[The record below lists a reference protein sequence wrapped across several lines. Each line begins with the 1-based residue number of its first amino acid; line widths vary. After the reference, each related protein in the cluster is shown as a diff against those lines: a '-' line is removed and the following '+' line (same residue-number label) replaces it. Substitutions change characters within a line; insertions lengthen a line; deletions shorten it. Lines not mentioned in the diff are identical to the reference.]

1 MVLALLR
8 KRGKYMKYD
17 AFVNKVV
24 DQLSDEGLLRQP
36 RPIAIDGKTYFD
48 EVWFISFHKE
58 EDGFHYANFFSTKV
72 VEKTENTY
80 PVLAMLRD
88 VNASNTYDVDINVA
102 YANDISNF
110 YPVKVYHIYLSI
122 YLDKNTNTI
131 RYVTNREATYD
142 IKATEYKKNGYPMK
156 DSPLWT
162 DTTNGYGKF
171 VKRYLID
178 SVVIYKNEYEQVSS
192 MPMFNSSYGAYEY
205 FVGGS
210 DVGGDFSTQ
219 TVWNVY
225 VDPRHSDGDYTDPNI
240 KIAWHNE
247 LLDEFLTAG
256 GDGSAYSVK
265 VWGGIPKLRSDASGG
280 MEVQTIDIGE
290 YDYSVGNLLTSYGG
304 VYSDVSN
311 AYGTDFLYELFHG
324 KVCYILFA
332 VYKSG
337 KQCSS
342 LCYISCKNKV
352 PDTSTTANVIDY
364 GQVGDNFTVLLDNKI
379 NDVSIVNVSIGTGE
393 DDNGANNDNN
403 DNDDGMDNH
412 NINNSMEL
420 LTGGLTSVYN
430 VTPEKLNQL
439 GRFIW
444 TDDAMD
450 NIKLLNN
457 SPIQNIVSCKCIPFL
472 ASGTTA
478 KNIVLGNID
487 TGVIGNKVSS
497 NIGKILIGSVNVT
510 PPFNNFLSYGNYTS
524 VSIYL
529 PYLGMR
535 QLDTDKVMGK
545 TLKVYYN
552 VDCLSGNC
560 VIELFSNNVKINEF
574 SCNVSIDI
582 ALTSS
587 NRAEIEKGYITSA
600 VGGGVSLATGNV
612 VGALGSGLNASMQ
625 KYNYAQSGSCSGSAY
640 TNISKNCYIIIEYPD
655 LLNDSSYK
663 HLKGKPCEKRKR
675 IGNCKGFTTI
685 SNVDLQVKATETEIN
700 EIKDLL
706 NSGVYL

>member
-1 MVLALLR
+1 MT
-8 KRGKYMKYD
+8 YD
-17 AFVNKVV
+17 NFINEC
-24 DQLSDEGLLRQP
+24 LNYLTSEGLLMQP
-36 RPIAIDGKTYFD
+36 QVIEISGKKYYD
-48 EVWFISFHKE
+48 EVWWFYTEKIRTNNGFSASFYRYKIIEKNE
-58 EDGFHYANFFSTKV
+58 ENKNGV
-72 VEKTENTY
+72 VSLLVDNNWILTE
-80 PVLAMLRD
+80 
-88 VNASNTYDVDINVA
+88 IA
-102 YANDISNF
+102 YAQDISNF
-110 YPVKVYHIYLSI
+110 YPCKYEIKTVYMTVINDEFS
-122 YLDKNTNTI
+122 
-131 RYVTNREATYD
+131 A
-142 IKATEYKKNGYPMK
+142 G
-156 DSPLWT
+156 T
-162 DTTNGYGKF
+162 DTTVNDASFSANQKYPSKNANWYGTSQGIGRMVEHYQYSF
-171 VKRYLID
+171 NLSSTRE
-178 SVVIYKNEYEQVSS
+178 NFVSS
-192 MPMFNSSYGAYEY
+192 MLPFRTTY
-205 FVGGS
+205 
-210 DVGGDFSTQ
+210 DVYKYLLNGCIEGDFSEQ
-219 TVWNVY
+219 TTWNIY
-225 VDPRHSDGDYTDPNI
+225 VDPRHSDGNYLDPNI

-247 LLDEFLTAG
+247 LLDEFLSAG

-265 VWGGIPKLRSDASGG
+265 VWGGIPKLRSDTSGG
-280 MEVQTIDIGE
+280 MEVQTVDIGE
-290 YDYSVGNLLTSYGG
+290 YDYSTGNLLTSYSG
-304 VYSDVSN
+304 VYTEVSN
-311 AYGTDFLYELFHG
+311 AHGTDFLYELFHG
-324 KVCYILFA
+324 KICYILFA

-337 KQCSS
+337 EQCSS

-364 GQVGDNFTVLLDNKI
+364 GQVGDSFMVLLDNKI

-393 DDNGANNDNN
+393 DDNGANNDS
-403 DNDDGMDNH
+403 DEAMDNH
-412 NINNSMEL
+412 NVDNSMEL
-420 LTGGLTSVYN
+420 LTAGLTSVYN
-430 VTPEKLNQL
+430 VTSEKLNQL

-472 ASGTTA
+472 AGSTTT

-487 TGVIGNKVSS
+487 TGVTGNKVNS

-510 PPFNNFLSYGNYTS
+510 PPFNNFLSYGSYTS

-612 VGALGSGLNASMQ
+612 VGALGSGLNASLQ

-655 LLNDSSYK
+655 LIDNSSYK
-663 HLKGKPCEKRKR
+663 HTKGKPCEKRKR

-700 EIKDLL
+700 AIKDLL
-706 NSGVYL
+706 SSGIYL

>member
-1 MVLALLR
+1 MT
-8 KRGKYMKYD
+8 YD
-17 AFVNKVV
+17 AFVNTVV
-24 DQLSDEGLLRQP
+24 DHLSDEGLLRQP
-36 RPIAIDGKTYFD
+36 RPITIDGKTYFE
-48 EVWFISFHKE
+48 EVWAISFHKE
-58 EDGFHYANFFSTKV
+58 DNGYHYASFCLSKV
-72 VEKTENTY
+72 VEKTENTN
-80 PVLAMLRD
+80 PVIAMIRD
-88 VNASNTYDVDINVA
+88 ENSTNSAYELIMNVA

-122 YLDKNTNTI
+122 YLNAKDDTI
-131 RYVTNREATYD
+131 RYTTNKETTFD
-142 IKATEYKKNGYPMK
+142 LKATDYKKNGYPSK
-156 DSPLWT
+156 DYPGWT
-162 DTTNGYGKF
+162 TSSNGYGSF
-171 VKRYLID
+171 VKRELVGDGIL
-178 SVVIYKNEYEQVSS
+178 IYKDEYESVFS
-192 MPMFNSSYGAYEY
+192 MPAFITSYGAYEY
-205 FVGGS
+205 FVGGA

-225 VDPRHSDGDYTDPNI
+225 VDPRHSDGDYLDPNI

-247 LLDEFLTAG
+247 LLDEFLSAG

-280 MEVQTIDIGE
+280 MEIQTIEIGE
-290 YDYSVGNLLTSYGG
+290 YDYSVGNLLTSYSG
-304 VYSDVSN
+304 VYTEASN
-311 AYGTDFLYELFHG
+311 AHGTDFLYELFHG
-324 KVCYILFA
+324 KMCYILFA

-337 KQCSS
+337 EQCSS

-364 GQVGDNFTVLLDNKI
+364 GQVGDSFMVLLDNKI

-403 DNDDGMDNH
+403 DDDEGMDNH
-412 NINNSMEL
+412 NVDNSMEL
-420 LTGGLTSVYN
+420 LTAGLTSVYN

-457 SPIQNIVSCKCIPFL
+457 SPIQNIVSCKCIPFS
-472 ASGTTA
+472 ASGTSA

-487 TGVIGNKVSS
+487 TGVTGNKVSS

-655 LLNDSSYK
+655 LLNNSSYK

-700 EIKDLL
+700 AIKELL
-706 NSGVYL
+706 SSGVYL

>member
-1 MVLALLR
+1 MT
-8 KRGKYMKYD
+8 YD
-17 AFVNKVV
+17 SFVNECVNY
-24 DQLSDEGLLRQP
+24 LTREGLLKQP
-36 RPIAIDGKTYFD
+36 DPLVIDGDTYYD
-48 EVWFISFHKE
+48 DVWIFRANKPSVGYENCRFFSVKIIEKNNENKNAVLSICIDSGFSVNVAYAKDVSNFYDVKIKRTVISFTNMNDDINPFVLYDE
-58 EDGFHYANFFSTKV
+58 TLTIDRTMWSTSGYPYRDKGYWSNV
-72 VEKTENTY
+72 SQGYGSFVKRNTVELDSIFESSSMVYSMTEY
-80 PVLAMLRD
+80 Y
-88 VNASNTYDVDINVA
+88 NTYDV
-102 YANDISNF
+102 Y
-110 YPVKVYHIYLSI
+110 KYLMHGQS
-122 YLDKNTNTI
+122 
-131 RYVTNREATYD
+131 E
-142 IKATEYKKNGYPMK
+142 
-156 DSPLWT
+156 
-162 DTTNGYGKF
+162 
-171 VKRYLID
+171 
-178 SVVIYKNEYEQVSS
+178 
-192 MPMFNSSYGAYEY
+192 
-205 FVGGS
+205 
-210 DVGGDFSTQ
+210 GDFSEQ
-219 TVWNVY
+219 TTWNVY
-225 VDPRHSDGDYTDPNI
+225 VDPRHADGNYLDPNI

-247 LLDEFLTAG
+247 MLDEFLSAG
-256 GDGSAYSVK
+256 GDSSAYSVK

-280 MEVQTIDIGE
+280 MEVQTIELGE
-290 YDYSVGNLLTSYGG
+290 YDYSTGNMLTSYSG
-304 VYSDVSN
+304 VYSDVTNS
-311 AYGTDFLYELFHG
+311 YGSDLIYELFHG

-352 PDTSTTANVIDY
+352 PDTSTTANILDF
-364 GQVGDNFTVLLDNKI
+364 GQVGESFGVLIDNKI
-379 NDVSIVNVSIGTGE
+379 SDVSIVNVEIGTGE
-393 DDNGANNDNN
+393 DDNGANNDN
-403 DNDDGMDNH
+403 DESMDTH
-412 NINNSMEL
+412 NVDNSMEL
-420 LTGGLTSVYN
+420 LTAGLTSVYH
-430 VTPEKLNQL
+430 VTSARLNQL

-457 SPIQNIVSCKCIPFL
+457 SPIQNIVSCKCIPFGVG
-472 ASGTTA
+472 SFTT

-487 TGVIGNKVSS
+487 TGVLGDKVNN
-497 NIGKILIGSVNVT
+497 NIGKVLIGSVNVT

-600 VGGGVSLATGNV
+600 IGGGVSLATGNV
-612 VGALGSGLNASMQ
+612 MGALGSGLNASMQ
-625 KYNYAQSGSCSGSAY
+625 KYNYTQSGSCSGSAY

-655 LLNDSSYK
+655 LLDNNSYK
-663 HLKGKPCEKRKR
+663 HTKGKPCEKRKR

-685 SNVDLQVKATETEIN
+685 SNVDLQIKASETELN
-700 EIKDLL
+700 AIKDLL
-706 NSGVYL
+706 SSGVYL

>member
-1 MVLALLR
+1 MT
-8 KRGKYMKYD
+8 YD
-17 AFVNKVV
+17 NFINEC
-24 DQLSDEGLLRQP
+24 LNYLTSEGLLI
-36 RPIAIDGKTYFD
+36 RPQAIEISEKKYYDTIWWFYTEKIPTNNSFSATFYSYKIIGKN
-48 EVWFISFHKE
+48 E
-58 EDGFHYANFFSTKV
+58 ENKNGV
-72 VEKTENTY
+72 VSSLIDNNWLLTE
-80 PVLAMLRD
+80 
-88 VNASNTYDVDINVA
+88 IA
-102 YANDISNF
+102 YAQDISNF
-110 YPVKVYHIYLSI
+110 YPCKYEIKSVYMAVSNDEFSAETNTTINDANFSANNKYPSKNANWYNTSQGIGRMVYHYQYQFSLP
-122 YLDKNTNTI
+122 K
-131 RYVTNREATYD
+131 NRENEVFSFHPFKTTYD
-142 IKATEYKKNGYPMK
+142 IYKYLLNGCN
-156 DSPLWT
+156 D
-162 DTTNGYGKF
+162 
-171 VKRYLID
+171 
-178 SVVIYKNEYEQVSS
+178 
-192 MPMFNSSYGAYEY
+192 
-205 FVGGS
+205 
-210 DVGGDFSTQ
+210 GDFSEQ

-225 VDPRHSDGDYTDPNI
+225 VDPRHSDGNYLDPNI
-240 KIAWHNE
+240 KITWHNE
-247 LLDEFLTAG
+247 LLDEFLSAG
-256 GDGSAYSVK
+256 GDGSAYTVK
-265 VWGGIPKLRSDASGG
+265 VWGGIPKLRSDANGG
-280 MEVQTIDIGE
+280 MEIQTIDIGDYE
-290 YDYSVGNLLTSYGG
+290 YSTGNMLTSYSG

-311 AYGTDFLYELFHG
+311 THGTDFLYELFHG
-324 KVCYILFA
+324 KMSYILFA

-337 KQCSS
+337 EQCSS

-364 GQVGDNFTVLLDNKI
+364 GQVGTSFMVLLDNKI

-393 DDNGANNDNN
+393 DDNGANNDS
-403 DNDDGMDNH
+403 DDSMDEH
-412 NINNSMEL
+412 NIDNSMEL
-420 LTGGLTSVYN
+420 LTAGLTSVYN

-457 SPIQNIVSCKCIPFL
+457 SPIQNIVSCKCIPFS
-472 ASGTTA
+472 AGNVTA

-487 TGVIGNKVSS
+487 TGVTGNKVNS

-600 VGGGVSLATGNV
+600 IGGGVSLATGNV

-655 LLNDSSYK
+655 LLDNNSYK
-663 HLKGKPCEKRKR
+663 HTKGKPCEKRKR

-700 EIKDLL
+700 AIKDLL
-706 NSGVYL
+706 SSGVYL

>member
-1 MVLALLR
+1 MT
-8 KRGKYMKYD
+8 YD
-17 AFVNKVV
+17 NFVNKCVNY
-24 DQLSDEGLLRQP
+24 LTDEGLLMPPQ
-36 RPIAIDGKTYFD
+36 AIEISGKKYYD
-48 EVWFISFHKE
+48 EIWWFYTRKDPAINGFTATFRRYKIIEKNE
-58 EDGFHYANFFSTKV
+58 ENKNGV
-72 VEKTENTY
+72 VSAIIDNNWVLTE
-80 PVLAMLRD
+80 
-88 VNASNTYDVDINVA
+88 IA
-102 YANDISNF
+102 YAQDISNF
-110 YPVKVYHIYLSI
+110 YTCKYEVKNVGMIASNDEFTTKTDTSINETVNPADKKYPSKKDSKWYNTSQGVGQKVNHYRYSFSLSK
-122 YLDKNTNTI
+122 D
-131 RYVTNREATYD
+131 RENEVFSFQPFKTTYD
-142 IKATEYKKNGYPMK
+142 IYKYLLNGCTE
-156 DSPLWT
+156 
-162 DTTNGYGKF
+162 
-171 VKRYLID
+171 
-178 SVVIYKNEYEQVSS
+178 
-192 MPMFNSSYGAYEY
+192 
-205 FVGGS
+205 
-210 DVGGDFSTQ
+210 GDLSEQ

-225 VDPRHSDGDYTDPNI
+225 VDPRHSEGDYLDPNI

-247 LLDEFLTAG
+247 LLDEFLNAG

-265 VWGGIPKLRSDASGG
+265 VWGGIPKLRADASGG
-280 MEVQTIDIGE
+280 MEIQTIDIGE
-290 YDYSVGNLLTSYGG
+290 YDYSTGNLLTSYSG
-304 VYSDVSN
+304 VYTEASN
-311 AYGTDFLYELFHG
+311 AHGTDFLYEMFHG
-324 KVCYILFA
+324 KICYILFA

-337 KQCSS
+337 EQCSS

-364 GQVGDNFTVLLDNKI
+364 GQVGTSFMVLLDNKI

-393 DDNGANNDNN
+393 DDNGAANN
-403 DNDDGMDNH
+403 DNDESMENH
-412 NINNSMEL
+412 NVDNTMEL
-420 LTGGLTSVYN
+420 LTGGLTTVYN

-472 ASGTTA
+472 ASGMTA

-487 TGVIGNKVSS
+487 TGVQGNKVSS
-497 NIGKILIGSVNVT
+497 NIGKVLIGSVNVT

-600 VGGGVSLATGNV
+600 IGGGVSLASGNV
-612 VGALGSGLNASMQ
+612 IGALGSGLNASMQ
-625 KYNYAQSGSCSGSAY
+625 KYNYTQSGSCSGSAY

-655 LLNDSSYK
+655 LLDNKSYK
-663 HLKGKPCEKRKR
+663 HTKGKPCEKRKR

-700 EIKDLL
+700 AIKELL
-706 NSGVYL
+706 SSGVYL

>member
-1 MVLALLR
+1 MT
-8 KRGKYMKYD
+8 YD
-17 AFVNKVV
+17 NFINEC
-24 DQLSDEGLLRQP
+24 LNYLTGEGLLMQP
-36 RPIAIDGKTYFD
+36 QAIEISGKKYYD
-48 EVWFISFHKE
+48 EVWWFYTEKIPTTNSYSASFYRYKI
-58 EDGFHYANFFSTKV
+58 
-72 VEKTENTY
+72 VEKNEENKNGVVSLLIDNNWIMTEI
-80 PVLAMLRD
+80 AF
-88 VNASNTYDVDINVA
+88 AQ
-102 YANDISNF
+102 DISNF
-110 YPVKVYHIYLSI
+110 YPCKYEIKSVSMAVINDEFSAE
-122 YLDKNTNTI
+122 TNTTI
-131 RYVTNREATYD
+131 NEANFSASNKYPSKNANWYSTSQGVGRMVEHYQYSFSLPKNRDNEVFSFHPFKTTYD
-142 IKATEYKKNGYPMK
+142 IYKYLLNGC
-156 DSPLWT
+156 T
-162 DTTNGYGKF
+162 D
-171 VKRYLID
+171 
-178 SVVIYKNEYEQVSS
+178 
-192 MPMFNSSYGAYEY
+192 
-205 FVGGS
+205 
-210 DVGGDFSTQ
+210 GDFSEQ

-225 VDPRHSDGDYTDPNI
+225 VDPRHSDSNYLDPNI

-247 LLDEFLTAG
+247 LLDEFLSAG

-265 VWGGIPKLRSDASGG
+265 VWGGIPKLRADANGG
-280 MEVQTIDIGE
+280 IEIQTIDIGE
-290 YDYSVGNLLTSYGG
+290 YDYSDGNLLTSYSG
-304 VYSDVSN
+304 VYTEAIN
-311 AYGTDFLYELFHG
+311 THGTDFLYELFHG

-337 KQCSS
+337 EQCSS

-364 GQVGDNFTVLLDNKI
+364 GQVGNSFMVLLDNKI

-393 DDNGANNDNN
+393 DDNGASNN
-403 DNDDGMDNH
+403 DNDENMENH
-412 NINNSMEL
+412 NVNNSMEL
-420 LTGGLTSVYN
+420 LTAGLTSVYN

-472 ASGTTA
+472 ASGTTT
-478 KNIVLGNID
+478 KNIALGNID
-487 TGVIGNKVSS
+487 TGVSGNKVTS
-497 NIGKILIGSVNVT
+497 NIGKVLIGSVNVT

-600 VGGGVSLATGNV
+600 IGGGVSLASGNV
-612 VGALGSGLNASMQ
+612 IGALGSGLNASMQ

-655 LLNDSSYK
+655 LLDNNSYK
-663 HLKGKPCEKRKR
+663 HTKGKPCEKRKR

-700 EIKDLL
+700 AIKDLL
-706 NSGVYL
+706 SSGVYL

>member
-1 MVLALLR
+1 MTYDNFINECINYLTEEGFLMMPQPIEIS
-8 KRGKYMKYD
+8 GKKYY
-17 AFVNKVV
+17 
-24 DQLSDEGLLRQP
+24 DELWWFSAEKDP
-36 RPIAIDGKTYFD
+36 TTKYFTASYRRYK
-48 EVWFISFHKE
+48 I
-58 EDGFHYANFFSTKV
+58 
-72 VEKTENTY
+72 VEKNEENKNGVVSFILDNNWVKTE
-80 PVLAMLRD
+80 
-88 VNASNTYDVDINVA
+88 IA
-102 YANDISNF
+102 YAQDISNF
-110 YPVKVYHIYLSI
+110 YNFKYETTSVFMRVENNDEFIVETDISGSEINNPDDKKYPSKKETQWYGTSQGVGQKVKHYRRSFSLS
-122 YLDKNTNTI
+122 
-131 RYVTNREATYD
+131 
-142 IKATEYKKNGYPMK
+142 K
-156 DSPLWT
+156 DR
-162 DTTNGYGKF
+162 DTF
-171 VKRYLID
+171 
-178 SVVIYKNEYEQVSS
+178 VSS
-192 MPMFNSSYGAYEY
+192 MPPFRTTYDVYKYLLN
-205 FVGGS
+205 GGV
-210 DVGGDFSTQ
+210 DGDFSEQ
-219 TVWNVY
+219 TIWNVY
-225 VDPRHSDGDYTDPNI
+225 VDPRHSDGNYLDPNI

-247 LLDEFLTAG
+247 MLDEFLDAG
-256 GDGSAYSVK
+256 GDGSTYSVK
-265 VWGGIPKLRSDASGG
+265 VWGGIPKLRADASGG
-280 MEVQTIDIGE
+280 MEIQTIEIGE
-290 YDYSVGNLLTSYGG
+290 YDYSDGNLLTSYSG
-304 VYSDVSN
+304 VYSDTSN
-311 AYGTDFLYELFHG
+311 AHGTDFLYELFHG

-337 KQCSS
+337 EQCSS

-364 GQVGDNFTVLLDNKI
+364 GQVGDSFMVLLDNKI

-393 DDNGANNDNN
+393 DDNGANNDS
-403 DNDDGMDNH
+403 DEEMENH
-412 NINNSMEL
+412 NVDNSMDL
-420 LTGGLTSVYN
+420 LTAGLTSVYN

-457 SPIQNIVSCKCIPFL
+457 SPIQNIVSCKCIPFS
-472 ASGTTA
+472 AGDTTA
-478 KNIVLGNID
+478 KNIALGNID
-487 TGVIGNKVSS
+487 TGVLGNKVNS

-510 PPFNNFLSYGNYTS
+510 PPFNNFLSYGSYTS

-600 VGGGVSLATGNV
+600 IGGGVSLATGNV
-612 VGALGSGLNASMQ
+612 VGALGSGLNASLQ

-655 LLNDSSYK
+655 LLDNKSYK
-663 HLKGKPCEKRKR
+663 HTKGKPCEKRKR

-685 SNVDLQVKATETEIN
+685 SNVELQVKATETEIN
-700 EIKDLL
+700 AIKDLL
-706 NSGVYL
+706 SRGVYL

>member
-1 MVLALLR
+1 MT
-8 KRGKYMKYD
+8 YD
-17 AFVNKVV
+17 NFINECVNY
-24 DQLSDEGLLRQP
+24 LTNEGLLIQP
-36 RPIAIDGKTYFD
+36 QVIEISGEKYYD
-48 EVWFISFHKE
+48 EVWWFYTEKVPTAGAFSATFQRYKIIEKNEKNKNGVVSLLMDNNWITTEIAYAQDISKFYPCKYEIKAVYMAVINDEFTAGIHTTVNEASVSANNKYPSKDANWYSTSQGVGRMVMHYQYSFNTPINKDNELFSFHP
-58 EDGFHYANFFSTKV
+58 F
-72 VEKTENTY
+72 KT
-80 PVLAMLRD
+80 
-88 VNASNTYDVDINVA
+88 
-102 YANDISNF
+102 
-110 YPVKVYHIYLSI
+110 
-122 YLDKNTNTI
+122 
-131 RYVTNREATYD
+131 TYD
-142 IKATEYKKNGYPMK
+142 IYKYLLNGC
-156 DSPLWT
+156 
-162 DTTNGYGKF
+162 
-171 VKRYLID
+171 ID
-178 SVVIYKNEYEQVSS
+178 
-192 MPMFNSSYGAYEY
+192 
-205 FVGGS
+205 
-210 DVGGDFSTQ
+210 GDFSEQ
-219 TVWNVY
+219 TTWNVY
-225 VDPRHSDGDYTDPNI
+225 VDPRHSDGNYLDPNI

-247 LLDEFLTAG
+247 QLDEFLSAG

-265 VWGGIPKLRSDASGG
+265 AWGGIPKLRSDANGG
-280 MEVQTIDIGE
+280 IEIQTIEIGE
-290 YDYSVGNLLTSYGG
+290 YDYSTGNLLTSYSG
-304 VYSDVSN
+304 VYSEASN
-311 AYGTDFLYELFHG
+311 AHGTDFLYELFHG
-324 KVCYILFA
+324 KICYILFA

-364 GQVGDNFTVLLDNKI
+364 GQVGTSFTVLLDNKI

-393 DDNGANNDNN
+393 DDNGANNDN
-403 DNDDGMDNH
+403 DESMDNH
-412 NINNSMEL
+412 NVDNSMEL
-420 LTGGLTSVYN
+420 LTAGLTSVYN

-472 ASGTTA
+472 ASDTTA
-478 KNIVLGNID
+478 KNIALGNID
-487 TGVIGNKVSS
+487 TGVTGNKVIS

-510 PPFNNFLSYGNYTS
+510 PPFNNFLSYGSYTS

-600 VGGGVSLATGNV
+600 IGGGVSLATGNV
-612 VGALGSGLNASMQ
+612 VGALGSGLNASLQ
-625 KYNYAQSGSCSGSAY
+625 KYNYNQSGSCSGSAY

-655 LLNDSSYK
+655 LLDSKSYK
-663 HLKGKPCEKRKR
+663 HTKGKPCEKRKR

-700 EIKDLL
+700 EIEELL
-706 NSGVYL
+706 SSGVYL

>member
-1 MVLALLR
+1 MT
-8 KRGKYMKYD
+8 YD
-17 AFVNKVV
+17 NFINEC
-24 DQLSDEGLLRQP
+24 LNYLTSEGLLMQP
-36 RPIAIDGKTYFD
+36 QPIEISGKKYYD
-48 EVWFISFHKE
+48 EVWWFYTEKIPATNSYSASFYRYKIVEKNEENKNGVVSLLIDNNWIMTEIAYAQDISSFYPCKYEIKSVYMAVSNDEFAAETDTAINEANSSANNKYPSKNANWYSTSQGIGRMVEHYQYSFSLPKNRDNTVFSFHP
-58 EDGFHYANFFSTKV
+58 F
-72 VEKTENTY
+72 KT
-80 PVLAMLRD
+80 
-88 VNASNTYDVDINVA
+88 
-102 YANDISNF
+102 
-110 YPVKVYHIYLSI
+110 
-122 YLDKNTNTI
+122 
-131 RYVTNREATYD
+131 TYD
-142 IKATEYKKNGYPMK
+142 IYKYLLNGC
-156 DSPLWT
+156 
-162 DTTNGYGKF
+162 
-171 VKRYLID
+171 ID
-178 SVVIYKNEYEQVSS
+178 
-192 MPMFNSSYGAYEY
+192 
-205 FVGGS
+205 
-210 DVGGDFSTQ
+210 GDFSEQ
-219 TVWNVY
+219 TTWNIY
-225 VDPRHSDGDYTDPNI
+225 VDPRHSDGNYLDPNI
-240 KIAWHNE
+240 KITWHNE
-247 LLDEFLTAG
+247 LLDEFLSAG

-265 VWGGIPKLRSDASGG
+265 VWGGIPKLRADANGG

-290 YDYSVGNLLTSYGG
+290 YDYSTGNLLTSYSG
-304 VYSDVSN
+304 VYTEASN
-311 AYGTDFLYELFHG
+311 THGNDFLYELFHG
-324 KVCYILFA
+324 KICYILFA

-337 KQCSS
+337 EQCSS

-364 GQVGDNFTVLLDNKI
+364 GQVGTSFMVLLDNKI

-393 DDNGANNDNN
+393 DDNGANNDN
-403 DNDDGMDNH
+403 DESMDNH
-412 NINNSMEL
+412 NIDNSMEL
-420 LTGGLTSVYN
+420 LTAGLTSVYN
-430 VTPEKLNQL
+430 VTSEKLNQL

-457 SPIQNIVSCKCIPFL
+457 SPIQNIISCKCIPFS

-487 TGVIGNKVSS
+487 TGVTGNKVNS
-497 NIGKILIGSVNVT
+497 NIGKVLIGSVNVT

-600 VGGGVSLATGNV
+600 IGGGVSLATGNV

-625 KYNYAQSGSCSGSAY
+625 KYNYTQSGSCSGSAY

-655 LLNDSSYK
+655 LLDNNSYK
-663 HLKGKPCEKRKR
+663 HTKGKPCKKRKR

-700 EIKDLL
+700 AIKDLL
-706 NSGVYL
+706 SSGVYL

>member
-1 MVLALLR
+1 MTF
-8 KRGKYMKYD
+8 D
-17 AFVNKVV
+17 TFVNKCVNY
-24 DQLSDEGLLRQP
+24 LTDEGLLMQP
-36 RPIAIDGKTYFD
+36 QAIEISGKKYYDELWWFTAKKDSTTKYFTASYRRYKII
-48 EVWFISFHKE
+48 EKNEENKNGVVSFLL
-58 EDGFHYANFFSTKV
+58 DNNWI
-72 VEKTENTY
+72 KT
-80 PVLAMLRD
+80 
-88 VNASNTYDVDINVA
+88 DIA
-102 YANDISNF
+102 YAQDISNF
-110 YPVKVYHIYLSI
+110 YHFKYEIKTVHMRVENNDEFIVETDNSVNEIETPADKKYPSKNDAKWYSTSQGVGRKVEHYSRSFSLSK
-122 YLDKNTNTI
+122 D
-131 RYVTNREATYD
+131 RET
-142 IKATEYKKNGYPMK
+142 
-156 DSPLWT
+156 
-162 DTTNGYGKF
+162 F
-171 VKRYLID
+171 
-178 SVVIYKNEYEQVSS
+178 VSS
-192 MPMFNSSYGAYEY
+192 MPPFRTTYDIYKYLLNGC
-205 FVGGS
+205 V
-210 DVGGDFSTQ
+210 DGDFSEQ
-219 TVWNVY
+219 TEWNVY
-225 VDPRHSDGDYTDPNI
+225 VDPRHSDGNYLDPNI

-247 LLDEFLTAG
+247 LLDEFLAAG
-256 GDGSAYSVK
+256 GDGVAYSVK

-280 MEVQTIDIGE
+280 MEIQTIEIGE
-290 YDYSVGNLLTSYGG
+290 YDYSTGNLLTSYSG
-304 VYSDVSN
+304 VYTEASN
-311 AYGTDFLYELFHG
+311 AHGTDFLYELFHG

-337 KQCSS
+337 EQCSS

-364 GQVGDNFTVLLDNKI
+364 GQVGDSFMVLLDNKI

-393 DDNGANNDNN
+393 DDNGANNN
-403 DNDDGMDNH
+403 DSDENMENH
-412 NINNSMEL
+412 NVDNSMDL
-420 LTGGLTSVYN
+420 LTAGLTSVYN

-457 SPIQNIVSCKCIPFL
+457 SPIQNIVSCKCIPFS
-472 ASGTTA
+472 AGSTTT
-478 KNIVLGNID
+478 KNIVLGNVD
-487 TGVIGNKVSS
+487 TGVSGNKVNT

-510 PPFNNFLSYGNYTS
+510 PPFNNFLSYGSYTS

-560 VIELFSNNVKINEF
+560 VIELFSNNIKINEF

-612 VGALGSGLNASMQ
+612 VGALGSGLNASLQ

-655 LLNDSSYK
+655 LLDNKSYK
-663 HLKGKPCEKRKR
+663 HTKGKPCEKRKR

-685 SNVDLQVKATETEIN
+685 SNIDLQVKATETEIN
-700 EIKDLL
+700 AIKDLL
-706 NSGVYL
+706 SSGVYL

>member
-1 MVLALLR
+1 MT
-8 KRGKYMKYD
+8 YD
-17 AFVNKVV
+17 NFINEC
-24 DQLSDEGLLRQP
+24 LNYLTGEGLLMQP
-36 RPIAIDGKTYFD
+36 QPIEISGKKYYE
-48 EVWFISFHKE
+48 EVWWFYTEKIPTTNSYSASFYRYKIIEKNE
-58 EDGFHYANFFSTKV
+58 ENKNGV
-72 VEKTENTY
+72 VSSLIDNNWIMTE
-80 PVLAMLRD
+80 
-88 VNASNTYDVDINVA
+88 IA
-102 YANDISNF
+102 YAQDISNF
-110 YPVKVYHIYLSI
+110 YPCKYEIKSVSMAVDNDEFSAETDTTINEANYSANNKYPS
-122 YLDKNTNTI
+122 KNANWYSTSQGVGQMVEH
-131 RYVTNREATYD
+131 YQYSFSLPKNRENEVFSFHPFNTTYD
-142 IKATEYKKNGYPMK
+142 IYKYLLNGC
-156 DSPLWT
+156 T
-162 DTTNGYGKF
+162 D
-171 VKRYLID
+171 
-178 SVVIYKNEYEQVSS
+178 
-192 MPMFNSSYGAYEY
+192 
-205 FVGGS
+205 
-210 DVGGDFSTQ
+210 GDLSEQ

-225 VDPRHSDGDYTDPNI
+225 VDPRHSDGDYLDPNI

-247 LLDEFLTAG
+247 LLDEFLSVG

-265 VWGGIPKLRSDASGG
+265 VWGGIPKLRADASGG
-280 MEVQTIDIGE
+280 MEVQTIELGE
-290 YDYSVGNLLTSYGG
+290 YDYSTGNLLTSYSG
-304 VYSDVSN
+304 VYTEASN
-311 AYGTDFLYELFHG
+311 THGTDFLYELFHG

-364 GQVGDNFTVLLDNKI
+364 GQVGTSFMVLLDNKV

-393 DDNGANNDNN
+393 EDNGAANNDN
-403 DNDDGMDNH
+403 DESMEDH
-412 NINNSMEL
+412 NIDNSMEL

-472 ASGTTA
+472 ASGVTA

-487 TGVIGNKVSS
+487 TGVLGNKVSS
-497 NIGKILIGSVNVT
+497 NIGKVLIGSVNVT

-600 VGGGVSLATGNV
+600 IGGGVSLATGNV

-625 KYNYAQSGSCSGSAY
+625 KYNYAQSGTCSGSAY

-655 LLNDSSYK
+655 LLDNSSYK
-663 HLKGKPCEKRKR
+663 HTKGKPCEKRKR

-700 EIKDLL
+700 AIKDLL
-706 NSGVYL
+706 SSGVYL

>member
-1 MVLALLR
+1 MT
-8 KRGKYMKYD
+8 YD
-17 AFVNKVV
+17 NFINEC
-24 DQLSDEGLLRQP
+24 LNYLTGEGLLMQP
-36 RPIAIDGKTYFD
+36 QAIEISGKKYYD
-48 EVWFISFHKE
+48 EVWWFYTEKIPATNSYSASFYRYKIVEKNEENKNGVVSLLIDNNWIMTEIAYAQDISSFYPCKYEIKSVYMAVSNDEFAAETDTAINEANSSANNKYPSKNANWYSTSQGIGRMVEHYQYSFSLPKNRDNTVFSFHP
-58 EDGFHYANFFSTKV
+58 F
-72 VEKTENTY
+72 KT
-80 PVLAMLRD
+80 
-88 VNASNTYDVDINVA
+88 
-102 YANDISNF
+102 
-110 YPVKVYHIYLSI
+110 
-122 YLDKNTNTI
+122 
-131 RYVTNREATYD
+131 TYD
-142 IKATEYKKNGYPMK
+142 IYKYLLNGC
-156 DSPLWT
+156 
-162 DTTNGYGKF
+162 
-171 VKRYLID
+171 ID
-178 SVVIYKNEYEQVSS
+178 
-192 MPMFNSSYGAYEY
+192 
-205 FVGGS
+205 
-210 DVGGDFSTQ
+210 GDFSEQ
-219 TVWNVY
+219 TTWNIY
-225 VDPRHSDGDYTDPNI
+225 VDPRHSDGNYLDPNI
-240 KIAWHNE
+240 KITWHNE
-247 LLDEFLTAG
+247 LLDEFLSAG

-265 VWGGIPKLRSDASGG
+265 VWGGIPKLRADANGG

-290 YDYSVGNLLTSYGG
+290 YDYSTGNLLTSYSG
-304 VYSDVSN
+304 VYTEASN
-311 AYGTDFLYELFHG
+311 THGNDFLYELFHG
-324 KVCYILFA
+324 KICYILFA

-337 KQCSS
+337 EQCSS

-364 GQVGDNFTVLLDNKI
+364 GQVGTSFMVLLDNKI

-393 DDNGANNDNN
+393 DDNGANNDN
-403 DNDDGMDNH
+403 DESMDNH
-412 NINNSMEL
+412 NIDNSMEL
-420 LTGGLTSVYN
+420 LTAGLTSVYN
-430 VTPEKLNQL
+430 VTSEKLNQL

-457 SPIQNIVSCKCIPFL
+457 SPIQNIISCKCIPFS

-487 TGVIGNKVSS
+487 TGVTGNKVNS
-497 NIGKILIGSVNVT
+497 NIGKVLIGSVNVT

-600 VGGGVSLATGNV
+600 IGGGVSLATGNV

-625 KYNYAQSGSCSGSAY
+625 KYNYTQSGSCSGSAY

-655 LLNDSSYK
+655 LLDNNSYK
-663 HLKGKPCEKRKR
+663 HTKGKPCKKRKR

-700 EIKDLL
+700 AIKDLL
-706 NSGVYL
+706 SSGVYL

>member
-1 MVLALLR
+1 MT
-8 KRGKYMKYD
+8 YD
-17 AFVNKVV
+17 NFINKCI
-24 DQLSDEGLLRQP
+24 DYLTSEGLLMQP
-36 RPIAIDGKTYFD
+36 QAIEISGKKYYDTLW
-48 EVWFISFHKE
+48 WFTAKK
-58 EDGFHYANFFSTKV
+58 DAGTKNFIGSYHRYRI
-72 VEKTENTY
+72 VEKNGENKNGVVCFT
-80 PVLAMLRD
+80 LENNWIL
-88 VNASNTYDVDINVA
+88 TDIA
-102 YANDISNF
+102 YAQDISNF
-110 YPVKVYHIYLSI
+110 YHFKYESKTVFMTVENDEFIVETDASVNEIKNPADKKYPSEKDAQWYSTSQGVGRKVEHYKHSFSLSK
-122 YLDKNTNTI
+122 D
-131 RYVTNREATYD
+131 RET
-142 IKATEYKKNGYPMK
+142 
-156 DSPLWT
+156 
-162 DTTNGYGKF
+162 F
-171 VKRYLID
+171 
-178 SVVIYKNEYEQVSS
+178 VSS
-192 MPMFNSSYGAYEY
+192 MPPFRTTY
-205 FVGGS
+205 
-210 DVGGDFSTQ
+210 DVYKYLLNGCVDGDFSEQ
-219 TVWNVY
+219 TIWNVY
-225 VDPRHSDGDYTDPNI
+225 VDARHSDGNYLDANI

-247 LLDEFLTAG
+247 LLDEFLAAG

-265 VWGGIPKLRSDASGG
+265 VWGGIPKLRADASGG
-280 MEVQTIDIGE
+280 MEVQTIELGE
-290 YDYSVGNLLTSYGG
+290 YDYSTGNMLTNYSG
-304 VYSDVSN
+304 VYSEASN
-311 AYGTDFLYELFHG
+311 AHGTDFLYELFHG
-324 KVCYILFA
+324 KICYILFA

-337 KQCSS
+337 EQCSS

-364 GQVGDNFTVLLDNKI
+364 GQVGDSFMVLLDNKI

-393 DDNGANNDNN
+393 DDNGANNDS
-403 DNDDGMDNH
+403 DEELENH
-412 NINNSMEL
+412 NVDNSMDL
-420 LTGGLTSVYN
+420 LTAGLTSVYN
-430 VTPEKLNQL
+430 VTSEKLNQL

-457 SPIQNIVSCKCIPFL
+457 SPIQNIVSCKCIPFS
-472 ASGTTA
+472 AGSTTT
-478 KNIVLGNID
+478 KNIVLGNVD
-487 TGVIGNKVSS
+487 TGVSGNKVIS

-510 PPFNNFLSYGNYTS
+510 PPFNNFLSYGSYTS

-600 VGGGVSLATGNV
+600 IGGGVSLATGNV
-612 VGALGSGLNASMQ
+612 VGALGSGLNASLQ

-655 LLNDSSYK
+655 LLDNKSYK
-663 HLKGKPCEKRKR
+663 HTKGKPCEKRKR

-700 EIKDLL
+700 AIKDLL
-706 NSGVYL
+706 SSGVYL

>member
-1 MVLALLR
+1 MTF
-8 KRGKYMKYD
+8 D
-17 AFVNKVV
+17 NFINECVNYLTK
-24 DQLSDEGLLRQP
+24 EGLLMQP
-36 RPIAIDGKTYFD
+36 PAIEISGKKYYD
-48 EVWFISFHKE
+48 EVWWFYAEKIPRYGIFSASFYRYKIIEKNEENKNCVISLLMDDNWMMPE
-58 EDGFHYANFFSTKV
+58 IGYAQ
-72 VEKTENTY
+72 
-80 PVLAMLRD
+80 
-88 VNASNTYDVDINVA
+88 
-102 YANDISNF
+102 DISNF
-110 YPVKVYHIYLSI
+110 YPCKYELKSVSMSVHNDEFS
-122 YLDKNTNTI
+122 
-131 RYVTNREATYD
+131 YD
-142 IKATEYKKNGYPMK
+142 
-156 DSPLWT
+156 T
-162 DTTNGYGKF
+162 DTTINEVNFSSNNKYP
-171 VKRYLID
+171 
-178 SVVIYKNEYEQVSS
+178 SKNANWYSTSQGIGQMVMHHQYSSNLPRNMENFVSS
-192 MPMFNSSYGAYEY
+192 FPPFKTTY
-205 FVGGS
+205 
-210 DVGGDFSTQ
+210 DVYKYLLNGCNDGDFSNQ
-219 TVWNVY
+219 TIWNVY
-225 VDPRHSDGDYTDPNI
+225 VDPRHSDGDYLDPNI

-247 LLDEFLTAG
+247 LLDEFLSAG

-265 VWGGIPKLRSDASGG
+265 VWGGIPKLRADASGG
-280 MEVQTIDIGE
+280 MEVQNIEIGE
-290 YDYSVGNLLTSYGG
+290 YDYSTGNLLTSYSG
-304 VYSDVSN
+304 VYSEASN
-311 AYGTDFLYELFHG
+311 AHGTDFLYELFHG

-364 GQVGDNFTVLLDNKI
+364 GQVGDSFMVLLDNKI

-393 DDNGANNDNN
+393 DDNGANNDN
-403 DNDDGMDNH
+403 DESMENH
-412 NINNSMEL
+412 NVDNSMEL

-430 VTPEKLNQL
+430 VTTEKLNQL

-444 TDDAMD
+444 TDEAMD

-457 SPIQNIVSCKCIPFL
+457 SPIQNIVSCKCIPFS
-472 ASGTTA
+472 AGNTTA

-487 TGVIGNKVSS
+487 TGVLGNKVNT

-510 PPFNNFLSYGNYTS
+510 PPFNNFLSYGSYTS

-600 VGGGVSLATGNV
+600 IGGGVSLATGNV
-612 VGALGSGLNASMQ
+612 VGALGSGLNASLQ

-655 LLNDSSYK
+655 LLDNKSYK
-663 HLKGKPCEKRKR
+663 HTKGKPCEKRKR

-700 EIKDLL
+700 AIKDLL
-706 NSGVYL
+706 SSGVYL

>member
-1 MVLALLR
+1 MT
-8 KRGKYMKYD
+8 YD
-17 AFVNKVV
+17 NFINECINY
-24 DQLSDEGLLRQP
+24 LTSEGLLMQP
-36 RPIAIDGKTYFD
+36 EAIEISGKKYYDTIW
-48 EVWFISFHKE
+48 WFYSNKNTTTNDFTASFRRFKIIEKNE
-58 EDGFHYANFFSTKV
+58 ENKNGV
-72 VEKTENTY
+72 VSAIINNNWVLTE
-80 PVLAMLRD
+80 
-88 VNASNTYDVDINVA
+88 IA
-102 YANDISNF
+102 YAQDISNF
-110 YPVKVYHIYLSI
+110 YTCKYEVKTVHMRVSNDEFTAEMDTSINETVNPADKKYPSKKDAKWYNTSQGVGRKVEHYHYSFSLPKNRDNVVLSFQPF
-122 YLDKNTNTI
+122 KT
-131 RYVTNREATYD
+131 TYD
-142 IKATEYKKNGYPMK
+142 IYKYLLNGYN
-156 DSPLWT
+156 D
-162 DTTNGYGKF
+162 D
-171 VKRYLID
+171 
-178 SVVIYKNEYEQVSS
+178 
-192 MPMFNSSYGAYEY
+192 
-205 FVGGS
+205 
-210 DVGGDFSTQ
+210 GDFSEQ

-225 VDPRHSDGDYTDPNI
+225 VDPRHSDGDYLDPNI

-247 LLDEFLTAG
+247 LLDEFLSAG

-280 MEVQTIDIGE
+280 MEIQTIELGE
-290 YDYSVGNLLTSYGG
+290 YDYSTGNLLTSYSG
-304 VYSDVSN
+304 VYTETSN
-311 AYGTDFLYELFHG
+311 AHGTDFLYELFHG

-337 KQCSS
+337 EQCSS

-364 GQVGDNFTVLLDNKI
+364 GQVGTSFMVLLDNKI

-393 DDNGANNDNN
+393 DDNGANNDN
-403 DNDDGMDNH
+403 DESMDNH
-412 NINNSMEL
+412 NVDNSMEL
-420 LTGGLTSVYN
+420 LTAGLTSVYN

-457 SPIQNIVSCKCIPFL
+457 SPIQNIVSCKCIPFS

-487 TGVIGNKVSS
+487 TGVLGNKVSS
-497 NIGKILIGSVNVT
+497 NIGKVLIGSVNVT

-587 NRAEIEKGYITSA
+587 NRAEIEKGYISSA

-612 VGALGSGLNASMQ
+612 IGALGSGLNASMQ
-625 KYNYAQSGSCSGSAY
+625 KYNYSQSGSCSGSAY

-655 LLNDSSYK
+655 LLDNKSYK
-663 HLKGKPCEKRKR
+663 HTKGKPCEKRKR

-700 EIKDLL
+700 AIKDLL
-706 NSGVYL
+706 SSGVYL

>member
-1 MVLALLR
+1 MT
-8 KRGKYMKYD
+8 YD
-17 AFVNKVV
+17 NFINKCVNY
-24 DQLSDEGLLRQP
+24 LTDEGLLMLPQP
-36 RPIAIDGKTYFD
+36 IEISGKKYYE
-48 EVWFISFHKE
+48 EVWWFYTRKDTTNKSFTASFRRYKI
-58 EDGFHYANFFSTKV
+58 
-72 VEKTENTY
+72 VEKNGENKNGVVSFLIENNWLQTE
-80 PVLAMLRD
+80 
-88 VNASNTYDVDINVA
+88 IA
-102 YANDISNF
+102 YAQDISNF
-110 YPVKVYHIYLSI
+110 YHFKYETKTVNMRVENDEFIVETDNSINEIEQPYNKQYPSKNDAKWYDESQGIGQKVKHYRRAFSLSK
-122 YLDKNTNTI
+122 D
-131 RYVTNREATYD
+131 RE
-142 IKATEYKKNGYPMK
+142 N
-156 DSPLWT
+156 
-162 DTTNGYGKF
+162 F
-171 VKRYLID
+171 
-178 SVVIYKNEYEQVSS
+178 VSS
-192 MPMFNSSYGAYEY
+192 MPPFKTTY
-205 FVGGS
+205 
-210 DVGGDFSTQ
+210 DVYKYLLNGCNDGDFSTQ

-225 VDPRHSDGDYTDPNI
+225 VDPRHSDGNYLDPNI

-247 LLDEFLTAG
+247 LLDEFLSAG

-280 MEVQTIDIGE
+280 MEVQTIELGE
-290 YDYSVGNLLTSYGG
+290 YDYSTGNMLTSYSG
-304 VYSDVSN
+304 VYTEVSN
-311 AYGTDFLYELFHG
+311 AHGTDFLYELFHG
-324 KVCYILFA
+324 KICYILFA
-332 VYKSG
+332 VYKSSE
-337 KQCSS
+337 QCSS

-364 GQVGDNFTVLLDNKI
+364 GQVGDSFMVLLDNKI
-379 NDVSIVNVSIGTGE
+379 NDVSVVNVSIGTGE
-393 DDNGANNDNN
+393 DDNGANNN
-403 DNDDGMDNH
+403 DSDEDMESH
-412 NINNSMEL
+412 NVDNSMDL
-420 LTGGLTSVYN
+420 LTAGLTSVYN
-430 VTPEKLNQL
+430 VTSEKLNQL

-457 SPIQNIVSCKCIPFL
+457 SPIQNIVSCKCIPFS
-472 ASGTTA
+472 AGNTTT

-487 TGVIGNKVSS
+487 TGVSGNKVIS

-510 PPFNNFLSYGNYTS
+510 PPFNNFLSYGSYTS

-600 VGGGVSLATGNV
+600 IGGGVSLATGNV
-612 VGALGSGLNASMQ
+612 VGALGSGLNASLQ

-655 LLNDSSYK
+655 LLDNKSYK
-663 HLKGKPCEKRKR
+663 HTKGKPCEKRKR

-700 EIKDLL
+700 AIKDLL
-706 NSGVYL
+706 SSGVYL

>member
-1 MVLALLR
+1 MT
-8 KRGKYMKYD
+8 YD
-17 AFVNKVV
+17 AFVNEVV
-24 DQLSDEGLLRQP
+24 NHLTDEGLITPP
-36 RPIAIDGKTYFD
+36 RPIVIDGKTYFD
-48 EVWFISFHKE
+48 EVWYIAFYKE
-58 EDGFHYANFFSTKV
+58 DDGNHHATFASSKV
-72 VEKTENTY
+72 IEKTENTH
-80 PVLAMLRD
+80 PVLAMLHD
-88 VNASNTYDVDINVA
+88 VSDKYVNHVDVNVA

-110 YPVKVYHIYLSI
+110 YPVKVYHTYIKS
-122 YLDKNTNTI
+122 YLDVNTGKILYFN
-131 RYVTNREATYD
+131 D
-142 IKATEYKKNGYPMK
+142 DKATHDLKADEYKENGYPMK
-156 DSPLWT
+156 EGPLWT
-162 DTTNGYGKF
+162 ETTNGYGSF
-171 VKRYLID
+171 VKRQYVGSELGY
-178 SVVIYKNEYEQVSS
+178 YKDFYEFVSS
-192 MPMFNSSYGAYEY
+192 THMFNTSYGAYEY
-205 FVGGS
+205 FVGG
-210 DVGGDFSTQ
+210 VAEGGDFSPQ
-219 TVWNVY
+219 TEWNVY
-225 VDPRHSDGDYTDPNI
+225 VDPRHSDGDYLDPNI

-247 LLDEFLTAG
+247 LLDEFLSAG

-265 VWGGIPKLRSDASGG
+265 VWGGIPKLRADASGG
-280 MEVQTIDIGE
+280 MEVQTIELGE
-290 YDYSVGNLLTSYGG
+290 YDYSTGNLLTSYSG
-304 VYSDVSN
+304 VYSEASN
-311 AYGTDFLYELFHG
+311 AHGTDFLYEMFHG
-324 KVCYILFA
+324 KICYILFA

-337 KQCSS
+337 EQCSS

-364 GQVGDNFTVLLDNKI
+364 GQVGDSFMVLLDNKI
-379 NDVSIVNVSIGTGE
+379 DDVSIVNVSIGTGE
-393 DDNGANNDNN
+393 DDNGANNN
-403 DNDDGMDNH
+403 DSDEELENH
-412 NINNSMEL
+412 NVDNSMDL
-420 LTGGLTSVYN
+420 LTAGLTSVYN
-430 VTPEKLNQL
+430 VTSEKLNQL

-457 SPIQNIVSCKCIPFL
+457 SPIQNIVSCKCIPFS
-472 ASGTTA
+472 AGNTTA

-487 TGVIGNKVSS
+487 TGVSGNKVNS
-497 NIGKILIGSVNVT
+497 NIGKILIGSINVT
-510 PPFNNFLSYGNYTS
+510 PPFNNFLSYGSYTS

-600 VGGGVSLATGNV
+600 IGGGVSLATGNI
-612 VGALGSGLNASMQ
+612 VGALGSGLNASLQ

-655 LLNDSSYK
+655 LLDNKSYK
-663 HLKGKPCEKRKR
+663 HTKGKPCEKRKR

-685 SNVDLQVKATETEIN
+685 SNVDLQVKATESEIN
-700 EIKDLL
+700 AIKELL
-706 NSGVYL
+706 SSGVYL

>member
-1 MVLALLR
+1 
-8 KRGKYMKYD
+8 MKYD
-17 AFVNKVV
+17 VFVNKVV
-24 DQLSDEGLLRQP
+24 NHLTDEGLIHPP
-36 RPIAIDGKTYFD
+36 RPIVVDGKTFYD
-48 EVWFISFHKE
+48 DVWFISFHKE
-58 EDGFHYANFFSTKV
+58 DDGNHTATFCASKV
-72 VEKTENTY
+72 VEKTENTK

-88 VNASNTYDVDINVA
+88 IDVTNSAYGVDMNLA
-102 YANDISNF
+102 YANDIDNF
-110 YPVKVYHIYLSI
+110 YPVKVYHIYLSAYTSDNNDI
-122 YLDKNTNTI
+122 FYSTD
-131 RYVTNREATYD
+131 RETTYD
-142 IKATEYKKNGYPMK
+142 IKADDYKRNGYPMK
-156 DSPLWT
+156 DMARWT
-162 DTTNGYGKF
+162 EKTNGYGSF
-171 VKRYLID
+171 VKRQLVSD
-178 SVVIYKNEYEQVSS
+178 GVLVYKDEYEFVSS
-192 MPMFNSSYGAYEY
+192 MPLFDNSYGAYEY
-205 FVGGS
+205 FVGGQATE
-210 DVGGDFSTQ
+210 GDFSPQ
-219 TVWNVY
+219 TEWNVY
-225 VDPRHSDGDYTDPNI
+225 VDPRHSDGNYLDPNI

-247 LLDEFLTAG
+247 LLDEFLSAG
-256 GDGSAYSVK
+256 GDGSAYTVK
-265 VWGGIPKLRSDASGG
+265 VWGGIPKLRSDANGG
-280 MEVQTIDIGE
+280 MEIQTIEIGDYE
-290 YDYSVGNLLTSYGG
+290 YSTGNLLTSYSG
-304 VYSDVSN
+304 VYTESSN
-311 AYGTDFLYELFHG
+311 THGTDFFYELFHG
-324 KVCYILFA
+324 KICYILFA

-337 KQCSS
+337 EQCSS

-364 GQVGDNFTVLLDNKI
+364 GQVGTSFMVLLDNKI
-379 NDVSIVNVSIGTGE
+379 DDVSIVNVSIGTGE
-393 DDNGANNDNN
+393 DDDGANNN
-403 DNDDGMDNH
+403 DSDDSMEEH
-412 NINNSMEL
+412 NIDNSMEL
-420 LTGGLTSVYN
+420 LTAGLTSVYN

-457 SPIQNIVSCKCIPFL
+457 SPIQNIVSCKCIPFS
-472 ASGTTA
+472 AGNITA

-487 TGVIGNKVSS
+487 TGVVGNKVNS

-600 VGGGVSLATGNV
+600 IGGGVSLATGNV

-655 LLNDSSYK
+655 LLDNNSYK
-663 HLKGKPCEKRKR
+663 HTKGKPCEKRKR

-700 EIKDLL
+700 AIKELL
-706 NSGVYL
+706 SSGVYL

>member
-1 MVLALLR
+1 MT
-8 KRGKYMKYD
+8 YD
-17 AFVNKVV
+17 AFINECVNY
-24 DQLSDEGLLRQP
+24 LTREGLLMQP
-36 RPIAIDGKTYFD
+36 QPIEISGKKYYDELWWFYTEKIPTSNVFSASFYRYKIIEKNEENKNGVVSFLIDNN
-48 EVWFISFHKE
+48 WIL
-58 EDGFHYANFFSTKV
+58 
-72 VEKTENTY
+72 TE
-80 PVLAMLRD
+80 
-88 VNASNTYDVDINVA
+88 IA
-102 YANDISNF
+102 YAQDISNF
-110 YPVKVYHIYLSI
+110 YPCKYEIKKVSMSVNN
-122 YLDKNTNTI
+122 D
-131 RYVTNREATYD
+131 EFSA
-142 IKATEYKKNGYPMK
+142 E
-156 DSPLWT
+156 T
-162 DTTNGYGKF
+162 DTTINEANFSANDKYPSK
-171 VKRYLID
+171 
-178 SVVIYKNEYEQVSS
+178 KNANWYRTSQGVGRMVEHYQYSFNLPKNRENEVFS
-192 MPMFNSSYGAYEY
+192 MPAFKTTY
-205 FVGGS
+205 
-210 DVGGDFSTQ
+210 DVYKYLLNGCVDGDFSEQ
-219 TVWNVY
+219 TIWNVY
-225 VDPRHSDGDYTDPNI
+225 IDPRHSDGDYLDPNI

-247 LLDEFLTAG
+247 MLDEFLNAG

-280 MEVQTIDIGE
+280 MEIQTIEIGE
-290 YDYSVGNLLTSYGG
+290 YDYSTGNLLTSYSG
-304 VYSDVSN
+304 VYSDASN
-311 AYGTDFLYELFHG
+311 AHGTDFLYELFHG

-337 KQCSS
+337 EQCSS

-364 GQVGDNFTVLLDNKI
+364 GQVGTSFTVLLDNKI

-393 DDNGANNDNN
+393 DDNGANNN
-403 DNDDGMDNH
+403 DSDDSMDDH
-412 NINNSMEL
+412 NVDNSMEL
-420 LTGGLTSVYN
+420 LTAGLTSVYN

-444 TDDAMD
+444 TDSAMD

-472 ASGTTA
+472 AGDTTA
-478 KNIVLGNID
+478 KNIALGNID
-487 TGVIGNKVSS
+487 TGVSGNKVNS

-510 PPFNNFLSYGNYTS
+510 PPFNNFLSYGSYTS

-625 KYNYAQSGSCSGSAY
+625 KYNYNQSGSCSGSAY

-655 LLNDSSYK
+655 LLDSKSYK
-663 HLKGKPCEKRKR
+663 HTKGKPCEKRKR

-700 EIKDLL
+700 AIKDLL
-706 NSGVYL
+706 SGGVYL

>member
-1 MVLALLR
+1 MT
-8 KRGKYMKYD
+8 YD
-17 AFVNKVV
+17 AFVNKCVNY
-24 DQLSDEGLLRQP
+24 LTSEGLLMQP
-36 RPIAIDGKTYFD
+36 QAIEISGKKYYDTIW
-48 EVWFISFHKE
+48 WFYTKKDTTTNGFTASFRRFKIIEKNE
-58 EDGFHYANFFSTKV
+58 ENKNSV
-72 VEKTENTY
+72 VSAIINNNWVLTE
-80 PVLAMLRD
+80 
-88 VNASNTYDVDINVA
+88 IA
-102 YANDISNF
+102 YAQDISNF
-110 YPVKVYHIYLSI
+110 YTCKYEIKTVHMRVSNDEFIAEMDTSINETVNPADKKYPSKKDAKWYGTSQGVGRKVEHYHYSFSLPKGRDNEVLSFQPF
-122 YLDKNTNTI
+122 KT
-131 RYVTNREATYD
+131 TYD
-142 IKATEYKKNGYPMK
+142 IYKYLLNGY
-156 DSPLWT
+156 
-162 DTTNGYGKF
+162 
-171 VKRYLID
+171 
-178 SVVIYKNEYEQVSS
+178 NE
-192 MPMFNSSYGAYEY
+192 
-205 FVGGS
+205 
-210 DVGGDFSTQ
+210 DGDFSEQ
-219 TVWNVY
+219 TIWNVY
-225 VDPRHSDGDYTDPNI
+225 VDPRHSDGDYLDPNI

-247 LLDEFLTAG
+247 LLDEFLSAG

-280 MEVQTIDIGE
+280 MEVQTIEIGE
-290 YDYSVGNLLTSYGG
+290 YDYSTGNLLTSYSG
-304 VYSDVSN
+304 VYTETSN
-311 AYGTDFLYELFHG
+311 THGTDFLYELFHG
-324 KVCYILFA
+324 KICYILFA

-337 KQCSS
+337 EQCSS

-364 GQVGDNFTVLLDNKI
+364 GQVGDSFMVLLNNKV

-393 DDNGANNDNN
+393 DDDGASNN
-403 DNDDGMDNH
+403 DNDDEMENH
-412 NINNSMEL
+412 NIDNSMEL

-457 SPIQNIVSCKCIPFL
+457 SPIQNIVSCKCIPFS

-487 TGVIGNKVSS
+487 TGVTGNKVNS
-497 NIGKILIGSVNVT
+497 NIGKVLIGSVNVT

-560 VIELFSNNVKINEF
+560 VIELFSNNVKVNEF

-600 VGGGVSLATGNV
+600 IGGGVSLASGNV
-612 VGALGSGLNASMQ
+612 IGALGSGLNASMQ
-625 KYNYAQSGSCSGSAY
+625 KYNYSQSGSCSGSAY

-655 LLNDSSYK
+655 LLDNSSYK
-663 HLKGKPCEKRKR
+663 HTKGKPCEKRKR

-700 EIKDLL
+700 AIKDLL
-706 NSGVYL
+706 SSGVYL

>member
-1 MVLALLR
+1 MT
-8 KRGKYMKYD
+8 YD
-17 AFVNKVV
+17 TFVNEVV
-24 DQLSDEGLLRQP
+24 NHLTDKGLISPP
-36 RPIAIDGKTYFD
+36 RPIVIDGKTYFD
-48 EVWFISFHKE
+48 EVWFISFNKADSGH
-58 EDGFHYANFFSTKV
+58 HYANFALSKV
-72 VEKTENTY
+72 IEKTENTH
-80 PVLAMLRD
+80 PVLAMLLDSTDTTSR
-88 VNASNTYDVDINVA
+88 NDVDINVA

-110 YPVKVYHIYLSI
+110 YSAKVHHIYLSI
-122 YLDKNTNTI
+122 YLDANTDEI
-131 RYVTNREATYD
+131 MYVTNRETTYEIDATV
-142 IKATEYKKNGYPMK
+142 YKKNGYPMK
-156 DSPLWT
+156 DKPLWT
-162 DTTNGYGKF
+162 TTTNGYGSF
-171 VKRYLID
+171 VKRQLVSD
-178 SVVIYKNEYEQVSS
+178 GVTFNKENYEFVSS
-192 MPMFNSSYGAYEY
+192 MPLFNTSYGAYEY
-205 FVGGS
+205 FVGGA
-210 DVGGDFSTQ
+210 DVEGDFSTQ

-225 VDPRHSDGDYTDPNI
+225 VDPRHSDGNYLDPNI

-247 LLDEFLTAG
+247 LLDEFLDAG
-256 GDGSAYSVK
+256 GDASAYSVK

-280 MEVQTIDIGE
+280 MEVQTIEIGE
-290 YDYSVGNLLTSYGG
+290 YDYSTGNLLTSYSG
-304 VYSDVSN
+304 VYTEASN
-311 AYGTDFLYELFHG
+311 THGTDFLYELFHG

-337 KQCSS
+337 EQCSS
-342 LCYISCKNKV
+342 LCYINCKNKV

-364 GQVGDNFTVLLDNKI
+364 GQVGTSFMVLLDNEI
-379 NDVSIVNVSIGTGE
+379 DDVSIVNVSIGTGE
-393 DDNGANNDNN
+393 DDNGANNDN
-403 DNDDGMDNH
+403 DEEMENH
-412 NINNSMEL
+412 NVDNSMEL
-420 LTGGLTSVYN
+420 LTAGLTSVYN

-444 TDDAMD
+444 TDEAMD

-457 SPIQNIVSCKCIPFL
+457 SPIQNIVSCKCIPFS
-472 ASGTTA
+472 AGDTTT
-478 KNIVLGNID
+478 KNIALGNID
-487 TGVIGNKVSS
+487 TGVTGNKVNS

-510 PPFNNFLSYGNYTS
+510 PPFNNFLSYGSYTS

-600 VGGGVSLATGNV
+600 IGGGVSLATGNV
-612 VGALGSGLNASMQ
+612 VGALGSGLNASLQ

-655 LLNDSSYK
+655 LLDNKSYK
-663 HLKGKPCEKRKR
+663 HTKGKPCEKRKR

-685 SNVDLQVKATETEIN
+685 SNIDLQVKATETEIN
-700 EIKDLL
+700 AIKDLL
-706 NSGVYL
+706 SSGVYL

>member
-1 MVLALLR
+1 MT
-8 KRGKYMKYD
+8 YD
-17 AFVNKVV
+17 NFINEC
-24 DQLSDEGLLRQP
+24 LNYLTGEGLLMQP
-36 RPIAIDGKTYFD
+36 QPIEISGKKYYE
-48 EVWFISFHKE
+48 EVWWFYTEKIPTTNSYSASFYRYKIIEKNE
-58 EDGFHYANFFSTKV
+58 ENKNGV
-72 VEKTENTY
+72 VSLLIDNNWIMTE
-80 PVLAMLRD
+80 
-88 VNASNTYDVDINVA
+88 IA
-102 YANDISNF
+102 YAQDISNF
-110 YPVKVYHIYLSI
+110 YPCKYEIKSVSMAVIDDEFSAKTKTTVNEANFPANNKYPSKNANWYSTSQGVGRMVEHYHYDFSLP
-122 YLDKNTNTI
+122 K
-131 RYVTNREATYD
+131 NRENEVFSFQPFKTTYD
-142 IKATEYKKNGYPMK
+142 IYKYLLNGC
-156 DSPLWT
+156 T
-162 DTTNGYGKF
+162 DGD
-171 VKRYLID
+171 L
-178 SVVIYKNEYEQVSS
+178 SEQ
-192 MPMFNSSYGAYEY
+192 
-205 FVGGS
+205 
-210 DVGGDFSTQ
+210 TI
-219 TVWNVY
+219 WNVY
-225 VDPRHSDGDYTDPNI
+225 VDPRHSDGDYLDPNI

-247 LLDEFLTAG
+247 LLDEFLSAG

-265 VWGGIPKLRSDASGG
+265 VWGGIPKLRADASGG
-280 MEVQTIDIGE
+280 MEIQTIEIGE
-290 YDYSVGNLLTSYGG
+290 YDYSTGNLLTSYSG
-304 VYSDVSN
+304 VYTEVSN
-311 AYGTDFLYELFHG
+311 THGTDFLYELFHG

-337 KQCSS
+337 EQCSS

-352 PDTSTTANVIDY
+352 PDTSTTANIIDF
-364 GQVGDNFTVLLDNKI
+364 GQVGTSFMVLLDNKI

-393 DDNGANNDNN
+393 DDDGASNN
-403 DNDDGMDNH
+403 DNDDELENH
-412 NINNSMEL
+412 NVDNSMEL

-487 TGVIGNKVSS
+487 TGVLGNKVNS
-497 NIGKILIGSVNVT
+497 NIGKVLIGSVNVT

-600 VGGGVSLATGNV
+600 IGGGVSLASGNV
-612 VGALGSGLNASMQ
+612 IGALGSGLNASMQ

-655 LLNDSSYK
+655 LLDNNSYK
-663 HLKGKPCEKRKR
+663 HTKGKPCEKRKR

-700 EIKDLL
+700 AIKDLL
-706 NSGVYL
+706 SSGVYL

>member
-1 MVLALLR
+1 MT
-8 KRGKYMKYD
+8 YD
-17 AFVNKVV
+17 TFVNECVNY
-24 DQLSDEGLLRQP
+24 LTSEGLLMQP
-36 RPIAIDGKTYFD
+36 QPIEILGKKYYD
-48 EVWFISFHKE
+48 EVWWFYTEKIPTINSFSASFYRYKI
-58 EDGFHYANFFSTKV
+58 
-72 VEKTENTY
+72 VEKNDENKNGVISLLIDNNWVLTE
-80 PVLAMLRD
+80 
-88 VNASNTYDVDINVA
+88 IA
-102 YANDISNF
+102 YAQDISNF
-110 YPVKVYHIYLSI
+110 YPCKYEIKSVYMAVSNDEFSAETHTTINDANFSANNKYPS
-122 YLDKNTNTI
+122 KNANWYKTSQGVGRMVEHYQYSFSLPKNIENDVFSFHPFKT
-131 RYVTNREATYD
+131 TYD
-142 IKATEYKKNGYPMK
+142 IYKYLLNGC
-156 DSPLWT
+156 T
-162 DTTNGYGKF
+162 D
-171 VKRYLID
+171 
-178 SVVIYKNEYEQVSS
+178 
-192 MPMFNSSYGAYEY
+192 
-205 FVGGS
+205 
-210 DVGGDFSTQ
+210 GDFSEQ
-219 TVWNVY
+219 TTWNIY
-225 VDPRHSDGDYTDPNI
+225 VDPRHSDGNYLDPNI

-247 LLDEFLTAG
+247 LLDEFLSAG

-280 MEVQTIDIGE
+280 MEIQTIEIGE
-290 YDYSVGNLLTSYGG
+290 YDYSVGNLLTSYSG
-304 VYSDVSN
+304 VYTEASN
-311 AYGTDFLYELFHG
+311 AHGTDFLYELFHG
-324 KVCYILFA
+324 KMCYILFA

-364 GQVGDNFTVLLDNKI
+364 GQVGDSFMVLLDNKI

-403 DNDDGMDNH
+403 DNDDDLDNH
-412 NINNSMEL
+412 NVDNSMEL
-420 LTGGLTSVYN
+420 LTAGLTSVYS

-457 SPIQNIVSCKCIPFL
+457 SPIQNIVSCKCIPFS
-472 ASGTTA
+472 ASGTSA

-487 TGVIGNKVSS
+487 TGVTGNKVSS

-560 VIELFSNNVKINEF
+560 VIELFSNNVKVNEF

-655 LLNDSSYK
+655 LLNNNSYK

-700 EIKDLL
+700 AIKELL
-706 NSGVYL
+706 SSGVYL

>member
-1 MVLALLR
+1 MT
-8 KRGKYMKYD
+8 YD
-17 AFVNKVV
+17 AFVNESINY
-24 DQLSDEGLLRQP
+24 LISEGLLMQP
-36 RPIAIDGKTYFD
+36 QPIEISGKKYYD
-48 EVWFISFHKE
+48 EVWWFYTEKIHTTNSFSASFYRYKI
-58 EDGFHYANFFSTKV
+58 
-72 VEKTENTY
+72 VEKNEENKNGVVSLLIDNNW
-80 PVLAMLRD
+80 VL
-88 VNASNTYDVDINVA
+88 SEIA
-102 YANDISNF
+102 YAQDISNF
-110 YPVKVYHIYLSI
+110 YPCKYEIKSVSMAVINDAFEAEMDTTINDANFSANNKYPS
-122 YLDKNTNTI
+122 KNANWYNTSQGVG
-131 RYVTNREATYD
+131 RMVEHYQYSFSLPKNKENVVFSFHPFKTTYD
-142 IKATEYKKNGYPMK
+142 IYKYLLNGC
-156 DSPLWT
+156 T
-162 DTTNGYGKF
+162 D
-171 VKRYLID
+171 
-178 SVVIYKNEYEQVSS
+178 
-192 MPMFNSSYGAYEY
+192 
-205 FVGGS
+205 
-210 DVGGDFSTQ
+210 GDFSEQ
-219 TVWNVY
+219 TTWNIY
-225 VDPRHSDGDYTDPNI
+225 VDPRHSDGNYLDPNI

-247 LLDEFLTAG
+247 LLDEFLSAG

-265 VWGGIPKLRSDASGG
+265 VWGGIPKLRSDASDG
-280 MEVQTIDIGE
+280 MEIQTIEIGE
-290 YDYSVGNLLTSYGG
+290 YDYSVGNLLTSYSG
-304 VYSDVSN
+304 VYTEASN
-311 AYGTDFLYELFHG
+311 AHGTDFLYELFHG
-324 KVCYILFA
+324 KICYILFA

-364 GQVGDNFTVLLDNKI
+364 GQVGDSFMVLLDNKI

-403 DNDDGMDNH
+403 DNDDDLDNH
-412 NINNSMEL
+412 NVDNSMEL
-420 LTGGLTSVYN
+420 LTAGLTSVYS

-457 SPIQNIVSCKCIPFL
+457 SPIQNIVSCKCIPFS
-472 ASGTTA
+472 ASGTSA

-487 TGVIGNKVSS
+487 TGVTGNKVSS

-655 LLNDSSYK
+655 LLNNNSYK

-700 EIKDLL
+700 AIKELL
-706 NSGVYL
+706 SGGVYL

>member
-1 MVLALLR
+1 MT
-8 KRGKYMKYD
+8 YD
-17 AFVNKVV
+17 NFINKCI
-24 DQLSDEGLLRQP
+24 DYLTSEGLLMQP
-36 RPIAIDGKTYFD
+36 QAIEISGKKYYDTLW
-48 EVWFISFHKE
+48 WFTAKK
-58 EDGFHYANFFSTKV
+58 DAGTKNFIGSYHRYRI
-72 VEKTENTY
+72 VEKNGENKNGVVCFT
-80 PVLAMLRD
+80 LENNWIL
-88 VNASNTYDVDINVA
+88 TDIA
-102 YANDISNF
+102 YAQDISNF
-110 YPVKVYHIYLSI
+110 YHFKYESKTVFMTVENDEFIVETDASVNEIKNPADKKYPSEKDAQWYKTSQGVGRKVEHYRRSFSLSK
-122 YLDKNTNTI
+122 D
-131 RYVTNREATYD
+131 RET
-142 IKATEYKKNGYPMK
+142 
-156 DSPLWT
+156 
-162 DTTNGYGKF
+162 F
-171 VKRYLID
+171 
-178 SVVIYKNEYEQVSS
+178 VSS
-192 MPMFNSSYGAYEY
+192 MPPFRTTY
-205 FVGGS
+205 
-210 DVGGDFSTQ
+210 DVYKYLLNGCVDGDFSEQ
-219 TVWNVY
+219 TIWNVY
-225 VDPRHSDGDYTDPNI
+225 VDARHSDGNYLDANI

-247 LLDEFLTAG
+247 LLDEFLAAG

-265 VWGGIPKLRSDASGG
+265 VWGGIPKLRADASGG
-280 MEVQTIDIGE
+280 MEVQTIELGE
-290 YDYSVGNLLTSYGG
+290 YDYSTGNMLTNYSG
-304 VYSDVSN
+304 VYSEASN
-311 AYGTDFLYELFHG
+311 AHGTDFLYELFHG
-324 KVCYILFA
+324 KICYILFA

-337 KQCSS
+337 EQCSS

-364 GQVGDNFTVLLDNKI
+364 GQVGDSFMVLLDNKI

-393 DDNGANNDNN
+393 DDNGANNDS
-403 DNDDGMDNH
+403 DEELENH
-412 NINNSMEL
+412 NVDNSMDL
-420 LTGGLTSVYN
+420 LTAGLTSVYN
-430 VTPEKLNQL
+430 VTSEKLNQL

-457 SPIQNIVSCKCIPFL
+457 SPIQNIVSCKCIPFS
-472 ASGTTA
+472 AGSTTT
-478 KNIVLGNID
+478 KNIVLGNVD
-487 TGVIGNKVSS
+487 TGVSGNKVIS

-510 PPFNNFLSYGNYTS
+510 PPFNNFLSYGSYTS

-600 VGGGVSLATGNV
+600 IGGGVSLATGNV
-612 VGALGSGLNASMQ
+612 VGALGSGLNASLQ

-655 LLNDSSYK
+655 LLDNKSYK
-663 HLKGKPCEKRKR
+663 HTKGKPCEKRKR

-700 EIKDLL
+700 AIKDLL
-706 NSGVYL
+706 SSGVYL

>member
-1 MVLALLR
+1 MT
-8 KRGKYMKYD
+8 YD
-17 AFVNKVV
+17 NFINEC
-24 DQLSDEGLLRQP
+24 LNYLTGEGLLMQP
-36 RPIAIDGKTYFD
+36 QPIEISGKKYYE
-48 EVWFISFHKE
+48 EVWWFYTEKIPTTNSYSASFYRYKIIE
-58 EDGFHYANFFSTKV
+58 KNGENKNGVVSLLIANNWLT
-72 VEKTENTY
+72 TE
-80 PVLAMLRD
+80 
-88 VNASNTYDVDINVA
+88 IA
-102 YANDISNF
+102 YAQDITNF
-110 YPVKVYHIYLSI
+110 YPCKYEIKSVSMAVINDEFSAETDTTINEANFPANNKYPS
-122 YLDKNTNTI
+122 KNANWYSTSQGVG
-131 RYVTNREATYD
+131 RMVEHYQYDFSLPKNRENEVFSFQPFKTTYD
-142 IKATEYKKNGYPMK
+142 IYKYLLNGC
-156 DSPLWT
+156 T
-162 DTTNGYGKF
+162 DGD
-171 VKRYLID
+171 L
-178 SVVIYKNEYEQVSS
+178 SEQ
-192 MPMFNSSYGAYEY
+192 
-205 FVGGS
+205 
-210 DVGGDFSTQ
+210 TI
-219 TVWNVY
+219 WNVY
-225 VDPRHSDGDYTDPNI
+225 VDPRHSDGDYLDPNI

-247 LLDEFLTAG
+247 LLDEFLSAG

-265 VWGGIPKLRSDASGG
+265 VWGGIPKLRADASGG
-280 MEVQTIDIGE
+280 MEIQTIEIGE
-290 YDYSVGNLLTSYGG
+290 YDYSTGNLLTSYSG
-304 VYSDVSN
+304 VYTEVSN
-311 AYGTDFLYELFHG
+311 THGTDFLYELFHG

-337 KQCSS
+337 EQCSS

-352 PDTSTTANVIDY
+352 PDTSTTANIIDF
-364 GQVGDNFTVLLDNKI
+364 GQVGTSFMVLLDNKI

-393 DDNGANNDNN
+393 DDDGASNN
-403 DNDDGMDNH
+403 DNDDELENH
-412 NINNSMEL
+412 NVDNSMEL

-487 TGVIGNKVSS
+487 TGVLGNKVNS
-497 NIGKILIGSVNVT
+497 NIGKVLIGSVNVT

-600 VGGGVSLATGNV
+600 IGGGVSLASGNV
-612 VGALGSGLNASMQ
+612 IGALGSGLNASMQ

-655 LLNDSSYK
+655 LLDNNSYK
-663 HLKGKPCEKRKR
+663 HTKGKPCEKRKR

-700 EIKDLL
+700 AIKDLL
-706 NSGVYL
+706 SSGVYL

>member
-1 MVLALLR
+1 MT
-8 KRGKYMKYD
+8 YD
-17 AFVNKVV
+17 AFVNKCVNY
-24 DQLSDEGLLRQP
+24 LTNEGLLMQP
-36 RPIAIDGKTYFD
+36 QAIEISGKKYYD
-48 EVWFISFHKE
+48 ELWWFTAKKDSTTKHFISS
-58 EDGFHYANFFSTKV
+58 YRRYRI
-72 VEKTENTY
+72 VEKNEENKNGVVSFLIDNNWIKTE
-80 PVLAMLRD
+80 
-88 VNASNTYDVDINVA
+88 IA
-102 YANDISNF
+102 YAQDISNF
-110 YPVKVYHIYLSI
+110 YHFKYETTTVFMRIENNDEFIVETDNSVNEINDYDTKKYPSKKDTNWYSTSQGVGQQVKHYNRSFSLS
-122 YLDKNTNTI
+122 K
-131 RYVTNREATYD
+131 NRET
-142 IKATEYKKNGYPMK
+142 
-156 DSPLWT
+156 
-162 DTTNGYGKF
+162 F
-171 VKRYLID
+171 
-178 SVVIYKNEYEQVSS
+178 VSS
-192 MPMFNSSYGAYEY
+192 MPPFKTTY
-205 FVGGS
+205 
-210 DVGGDFSTQ
+210 DVYKYLLNGCVDGDFSNQ

-225 VDPRHSDGDYTDPNI
+225 VDPRHSDGNYLDPNI

-247 LLDEFLTAG
+247 LLDEFLSAG

-265 VWGGIPKLRSDASGG
+265 VWGGIPKLRADASGG
-280 MEVQTIDIGE
+280 MELQTIEIGE
-290 YDYSVGNLLTSYGG
+290 YDYSTGNMLTSYSG
-304 VYSDVSN
+304 VYSESSN
-311 AYGTDFLYELFHG
+311 AHGTDFLYELFHG
-324 KVCYILFA
+324 KICYILFA
-332 VYKSG
+332 AYKSG
-337 KQCSS
+337 EQCSS

-364 GQVGDNFTVLLDNKI
+364 GQVGDSFMVLLDNKI

-393 DDNGANNDNN
+393 DDNGANNN
-403 DNDDGMDNH
+403 DSDEEMENH
-412 NINNSMEL
+412 NVDNSMDL
-420 LTGGLTSVYN
+420 LTAGLTSVYN
-430 VTPEKLNQL
+430 VTSEKLNQL

-472 ASGTTA
+472 TGDTTA

-487 TGVIGNKVSS
+487 TGVSGNKVNS

-510 PPFNNFLSYGNYTS
+510 PPFNNFLSYGSYTS

-600 VGGGVSLATGNV
+600 IGGGVSLATGNV
-612 VGALGSGLNASMQ
+612 VGALGSGLNASLQ

-655 LLNDSSYK
+655 LLDNKSYK
-663 HLKGKPCEKRKR
+663 HTKGKPCEKRKR

-700 EIKDLL
+700 AIKELL
-706 NSGVYL
+706 SSGVYL